1 MLTLFVGGSFSNFL
15 VSIEDTDNT
24 IDSVVIIGKNTV
36 LRLNKREAKRL
47 IASYSLNYSS
57 VLTVSVLP

>member
-1 MLTLFVGGSFSNFL
+1 MKRL
-15 VSIEDTDNT
+15 SIEDIDNT

-47 IASYSLNYSS
+47 LKNTKRSS
-57 VLTVSVLP
+57 NKQS

>member
-15 VSIEDTDNT
+15 VSIEDIYST

-36 LRLNKREAKRL
+36 LRLNKREAERL
-47 IASYSLNYSS
+47 IASYLS
-57 VLTVSVLP
+57 